1 MPPLAEVFMDPTQS
15 PVPQDR
21 PQLEI
26 SGLGKR
32 FPGVIALDD
41 VSLDLRAGEVH
52 GLVGQNGAGKS
63 TLINILSGMLAADAG
78 TIRIGGAPVVIRDP
92 RHAIALGIATVYQE
106 LSLLPNLTVAQNLAL
121 GREPRHLGL
130 LDNRTATTTAGET
143 LQRLGLDIAPSTL
156 VSNLPLAERQM
167 IEIAKALSSNPKIL
181 ILDEPTAPLGQR
193 ESRQLFAAIA
203 RMKSQGVALLYVSH
217 RFAEVLALCDLVTV
231 LRNGRKVITTGL
243 AGWTE
248 ARLTDAMIGGQAER
262 YVGVAR
268 AAGEPALEV
277 EGLRLGTRLR
287 GVSFV
292 ARRGEVLALTGLVG
306 AGQNEI
312 ARAIGG
318 DLRADGGAI
327 AKDGRALA
335 LRTPHDAVQAR
346 ICLLTEERKHESIL
360 PNRPLRENVA
370 VASLAARRRGP
381 GIVDAVAERRA
392 VGRVVRDFGVVA
404 PSIEM
409 PMRTLS
415 GGNQQKALIAR
426 WDLADAD
433 IFVLVE
439 PTRGVDVGARADI
452 YRRLDALAR
461 AGKAI
466 ILVSSDLPEVLALA
480 DRILVVRDGSISGE
494 ASPSALD
501 EERLN
506 LMIQGVAAA

>member
-1 MPPLAEVFMDPTQS
+1 MKPEPS
-15 PVPQDR
+15 PSPQAP

-26 SGLGKR
+26 RGLGKR

-52 GLVGQNGAGKS
+52 GLIGQNGAGKS
-63 TLINILSGMLAADAG
+63 TFINILSGMLSADAG
-78 TIRIGGAPVVIRDP
+78 TIRIGGAPVDIRDP

-121 GREPRHLGL
+121 GREPGRFGL
-130 LDNRTATTTAGET
+130 LDRKAAFATANDT
-143 LQRLGLDIAPSTL
+143 LARLGLDIPPSTL
-156 VSNLPLAERQM
+156 VSNLSLAERQM
-167 IEIAKALSSNPKIL
+167 IEIAKALSSNPRIL

-193 ESRQLFAAIA
+193 ESAQLFAAIA
-203 RMKSQGVALLYVSH
+203 RMKAQGVALLYVSH

-262 YVGVAR
+262 YVGAAR
-268 AAGEPALEV
+268 AAGAPVLTV
-277 EGLRLGTRLR
+277 SSLRLGTRVR
-287 GVSFV
+287 DVSFV
-292 ARRGEVLALTGLVG
+292 ARRGEVLALTGLLG
-306 AGQNEI
+306 AGQSEI

-318 DLRADGGAI
+318 DLRAGGGTI
-327 AKDGRALA
+327 TKDGTALT
-335 LRTPHDAVQAR
+335 LRTPHDAVEAR

-360 PNRPLRENVA
+360 PNRPLRENIA
-370 VASLAARRRGP
+370 VASLTARRRAL
-381 GIVDAVAERRA
+381 GIVDSAGERRA
-392 VGRVVRDFGVVA
+392 VEREVRDYGVVA
-404 PSIEM
+404 ASTEV

-433 IFVLVE
+433 VFLLVE
-439 PTRGVDVGARADI
+439 PTRGVDVGARAEI
-452 YRRLDALAR
+452 YRRLDALAC

-466 ILVSSDLPEVLALA
+466 VLVSSDLPEVLALA
-480 DRILVVRDGSISGE
+480 DRILVVRDGAIAGE
-494 ASPSALD
+494 SRPADLD

-506 LMIQGVAAA
+506 LMIQGAAAA